1 MKKNIILEV
10 SRIKEIMGLIN
21 EQDEETNVTPD
32 SWKEY
37 GDGEPAALFEEK
49 GTSNSKKYMNADL
62 EGDTTISWVTSSQ
75 FRKPIK
81 DIDERVVN
89 SFKEWL
95 NSPIVD
101 EYLYSNSLTFG
112 GVRFDRDNDINPE
125 YNVAAGKIGN
135 TNRPKHK
142 NNNGGEYWGVV
153 IPSLTS
159 EEKIGFMQYIEKYV
173 NNNYKGKYQ
182 RASRNIESIVIK
194 KGKITEQEGTTDSVE
209 NALYSDYSFR
219 GNENDVFVNNSWELG
234 EDVKSFIDNTRDIIQ
249 QTLSENP
256 GQTAE
261 FTNTVVLDGKET
273 NTPYSISTSASRI
286 RNTGQAE
293 DMTFAQLSQRRA
305 QSVDEYVR
313 QQLGNIVSIP
323 EPIINANGTNND
335 GSSGPNPPSPYQ
347 FFNRQGELISEGNE
361 GRDDF
366 GQPLNNVNQYEQFK
380 FCRVVFAI
388 KFSPSDKEKTTSP
401 TIEMFGDWS
410 IDIRDKSGGLGI
422 KIKFPPL
429 DWNIGGSNNN
439 KFGGGHIHCAAYD

>member
-142 NNNGGEYWGVV
+142 
-153 IPSLTS
+153 
-159 EEKIGFMQYIEKYV
+159 K
-173 NNNYKGKYQ
+173 
-182 RASRNIESIVIK
+182 
-194 KGKITEQEGTTDSVE
+194 
-209 NALYSDYSFR
+209 
-219 GNENDVFVNNSWELG
+219 
-234 EDVKSFIDNTRDIIQ
+234 Q
-249 QTLSENP
+249 Q
-256 GQTAE
+256 
-261 FTNTVVLDGKET
+261 
-273 NTPYSISTSASRI
+273 
-286 RNTGQAE
+286 
-293 DMTFAQLSQRRA
+293 
-305 QSVDEYVR
+305 
-313 QQLGNIVSIP
+313 
-323 EPIINANGTNND
+323 
-335 GSSGPNPPSPYQ
+335 
-347 FFNRQGELISEGNE
+347 
-361 GRDDF
+361 
-366 GQPLNNVNQYEQFK
+366 
-380 FCRVVFAI
+380 
-388 KFSPSDKEKTTSP
+388 
-401 TIEMFGDWS
+401 W
-410 IDIRDKSGGLGI
+410 
-422 KIKFPPL
+422 
-429 DWNIGGSNNN
+429 W
-439 KFGGGHIHCAAYD
+439 